1 MSLTTELEAGRPAR
15 RYLDRRFGEYLQGAR
30 RSLPSDARVRLRGL
44 VVSPPASLQGGA
56 RGTIGTAFDYRV
68 RYYFE
73 PRPAEPMA
81 AHYGAALWCG
91 RCDARLAGAEVRRLE
106 ADPLTIGLAPRWRGS
121 HKLVREFFTHF
132 DDVVAQ
138 LDPVA
143 HRLDD
148 DAEETL
154 ARCCLVLA
162 LFEQLYRAGASLWF
176 ESPLYWLGRKAGLK
190 DLMALPESDQVTDL
204 CALSRAFFED
214 EGDLLVRTVICN
226 PCFSGSELVNGADAD
241 LIVDDCLVEL
251 KTAARVASFAS
262 WLRQLLGYVLLDFDD
277 VYGIR
282 RVAVYAARM
291 RAHVSLDLVDV
302 VGDRT
307 DGQEIAFEDRLKTL
321 RSEFRRVLRTD
332 RVATSFPFTVQPPP
346 KSKPPSKRRRLSR
359 PDDDGLIILF
369 RKESLR
375 DQLVDVLE
383 EFGGVASTHDITLA
397 AWERSGALRHVG
409 ADQVRHCLRSCSD
422 DFERVSSG
430 VYRLKKR
437 GMGR

>member
-1 MSLTTELEAGRPAR
+1 M
-15 RYLDRRFGEYLQGAR
+15 
-30 RSLPSDARVRLRGL
+30 
-44 VVSPPASLQGGA
+44 
-56 RGTIGTAFDYRV
+56 
-68 RYYFE
+68 
-73 PRPAEPMA
+73 
-81 AHYGAALWCG
+81 
-91 RCDARLAGAEVRRLE
+91 
-106 ADPLTIGLAPRWRGS
+106 
-121 HKLVREFFTHF
+121 
-132 DDVVAQ
+132 
-138 LDPVA
+138 
-143 HRLDD
+143 
-148 DAEETL
+148 
-154 ARCCLVLA
+154 
-162 LFEQLYRAGASLWF
+162 
-176 ESPLYWLGRKAGLK
+176 
-190 DLMALPESDQVTDL
+190 
-204 CALSRAFFED
+204 
-214 EGDLLVRTVICN
+214 
-226 PCFSGSELVNGADAD
+226 
-241 LIVDDCLVEL
+241 
-251 KTAARVASFAS
+251 
-262 WLRQLLGYVLLDFDD
+262 LLDFDD

-383 EFGGVASTHDITLA
+383 ELGGVASTHDITLA

-409 ADQVRHCLRSCSD
+409 ADQVRHCLRSCSG

-430 VYRLKKR
+430 VYRLTKR